1 MILLLNFCKNK
12 KEIEITPNTKI
23 RFLKPK
29 EDENEN
35 KIIYLK
41 QKDSDNEIKTIHNL
55 KPQKEEEIIIL
66 QQKQETENSPIIHQ
80 KEKINGNLLITAS
93 PRRYPQ
99 ISRINKDEDDNL
111 NKVEETNVK
120 LPSLIKP
127 KKTQFNPSNYGISI
141 NEFNSYALQ
150 QQLQVIK
157 SKIISINSSTSISKN
172 RIQFFKNIYKTLNY
186 IIRLV
191 NSPET
196 SNYFLGIQTE
206 NLEDKFDNVCESNQ
220 VVFFYNATELLYEK
234 ELLESNEVREFFKL
248 FKHVSIEIKYFS
260 KSFRSIYD
268 TVFEMSHVK
277 IQIFFTGM
285 KKTDIT
291 FKGDKHIRTI
301 RFDNTVNCIGDYAFK
316 NCLSLKQVFIPS
328 SVTSIGSGSF
338 EGCCSLK
345 SISIPSSV
353 TSIGFSVFKGCSDL
367 TEVLMHNSIK
377 LIRSNAF
384 NGCSSLS
391 QISLPSS
398 ITSIDDFAFFD
409 CAELKVINIPASVMF
424 IGQFAFSKCV
434 ALHSIII
441 PSSVKS
447 IGKSAFKGC
456 DALEKLSIPSSIKNV
471 NQLDIKT
478 GCKISTL

>member
-1 MILLLNFCKNK
+1 MNELFSLAFSFLFSEVYDDERNIYDCFIEYQLYIIKFFILCLQEGMMCDSVKVIKKVIKIAFQIFSLN
-12 KEIEITPNTKI
+12 IEK
-23 RFLKPK
+23 
-29 EDENEN
+29 
-35 KIIYLK
+35 
-41 QKDSDNEIKTIHNL
+41 
-55 KPQKEEEIIIL
+55 
-66 QQKQETENSPIIHQ
+66 
-80 KEKINGNLLITAS
+80 
-93 PRRYPQ
+93 
-99 ISRINKDEDDNL
+99 INKDEDDNL

-277 IQIFFTGM
+277 NEYKKYEFIYSILYIF
-285 KKTDIT
+285 
-291 FKGDKHIRTI
+291 
-301 RFDNTVNCIGDYAFK
+301 
-316 NCLSLKQVFIPS
+316 SL
-328 SVTSIGSGSF
+328 
-338 EGCCSLK
+338 
-345 SISIPSSV
+345 
-353 TSIGFSVFKGCSDL
+353 
-367 TEVLMHNSIK
+367 
-377 LIRSNAF
+377 
-384 NGCSSLS
+384 
-391 QISLPSS
+391 
-398 ITSIDDFAFFD
+398 
-409 CAELKVINIPASVMF
+409 
-424 IGQFAFSKCV
+424 
-434 ALHSIII
+434 
-441 PSSVKS
+441 
-447 IGKSAFKGC
+447 
-456 DALEKLSIPSSIKNV
+456 
-471 NQLDIKT
+471 
-478 GCKISTL
+478 